1 MLIAAFLVSSVMTVA
16 APDDAALRLA
26 VEEADRAVKGDVS
39 VVGVSHSFPDG
50 KIDWLFN
57 ATGKESA
64 FNPEWTWQLNRMGF
78 WSSLAKA
85 YSKTRDEKYAR
96 AFVRQFS
103 DWLAQTG
110 GVPAEKDYNGVGSP
124 WRTIEEGLRL
134 AFSWHEA
141 WHAFAKSPSF
151 DAETRDSFAK
161 SAHAQARHLIA
172 HSTNFNWLLIE
183 MSGAYAFALDFPDFP
198 DSGEIR
204 REALRR
210 YFEAASLQ
218 LCPDGLHN
226 EVSLDYHSVFYSTA
240 AAICLGAIAA
250 GRADELPKGFL
261 ELLEKGAEGPL
272 AQLTPNFSFPE
283 FNDSNAFDAT
293 SMFATASKLFPAR
306 ADFRWV
312 ATKGREGAPPAG
324 MTASRFLP
332 YSGFAIMRS
341 GWDADATYLAFDV
354 GPTGANHVHQDKL
367 SFVFWKGGEQ
377 LVFDDGGGQYEWSE
391 LRKYAISGYDHNIL
405 LVDGLAQT
413 RSGPRVLTSP
423 VEAGWRSDEKEDF
436 AFGVYDQGF
445 GPKQVR
451 LASHRREIRFDKAA
465 DEVYVADVAESLDGK
480 EHIYTLLFQIDST
493 NVVLSAGDRAL
504 FADFGPGRKWALEMS
519 LPEGAKAELASG
531 RLKPSPAGWF
541 FGRTGAEPDVHPAT
555 TLFVAFPPAKAMR
568 SLVRLRAIPAKT
580 RR

>member
-1 MLIAAFLVSSVMTVA
+1 
-16 APDDAALRLA
+16 
-26 VEEADRAVKGDVS
+26 
-39 VVGVSHSFPDG
+39 
-50 KIDWLFN
+50 
-57 ATGKESA
+57 
-64 FNPEWTWQLNRMGF
+64 
-78 WSSLAKA
+78 
-85 YSKTRDEKYAR
+85 
-96 AFVRQFS
+96 
-103 DWLAQTG
+103 
-110 GVPAEKDYNGVGSP
+110 
-124 WRTIEEGLRL
+124 
-134 AFSWHEA
+134 
-141 WHAFAKSPSF
+141 
-151 DAETRDSFAK
+151 
-161 SAHAQARHLIA
+161 
-172 HSTNFNWLLIE
+172 
-183 MSGAYAFALDFPDFP
+183 
-198 DSGEIR
+198 
-204 REALRR
+204 
-210 YFEAASLQ
+210 
-218 LCPDGLHN
+218 
-226 EVSLDYHSVFYSTA
+226 
-240 AAICLGAIAA
+240 
-250 GRADELPKGFL
+250 
-261 ELLEKGAEGPL
+261 
-272 AQLTPNFSFPE
+272 
-283 FNDSNAFDAT
+283 
-293 SMFATASKLFPAR
+293 
-306 ADFRWV
+306 
-312 ATKGREGAPPAG
+312 
-324 MTASRFLP
+324 
-332 YSGFAIMRS
+332 MRS